1 MPALRELA
9 IAGTGA
15 ASMSE
20 KNPPYGCRR
29 VGKVRRTW
37 DNDGLSPMP
46 PRVAMKPLLI
56 ILTGHAPETIR
67 NRHGDFGHW
76 FRIALHRPAR
86 DVRVVDASV
95 GDALPGTGEVRGAVI
110 SGSAAM
116 VTEKLAWSENLAGWI
131 RNAMDAQLPLFGVC
145 YGHQLMAH
153 ALGGRVDVLPEG
165 REIGTKAID
174 ILEAG
179 TGDSLLEGMSPRFP
193 AHTTHMQ
200 SVLEAPAD
208 AQVLAR
214 SAQDPHQI
222 LRYGPNAMST
232 QLHPEFSSAVMR
244 AYLRLRSAD
253 LRAEGLDPK
262 TLLDEVRATP
272 KARRLLRRFAHH
284 ATRSEARAMDTAA

>member
-1 MPALRELA
+1 
-9 IAGTGA
+9 
-15 ASMSE
+15 
-20 KNPPYGCRR
+20 
-29 VGKVRRTW
+29 
-37 DNDGLSPMP
+37 
-46 PRVAMKPLLI
+46 MKPLLI

-67 NRHGDFGHW
+67 NRHGDFDHW
-76 FRIALHRPAR
+76 FRIALHRPVQ
-86 DVRVVDASV
+86 DVRVIDASA
-95 GDALPGTGEVRGAVI
+95 GDALPDITGIRGAVI

-131 RNAMDAQLPLFGVC
+131 RNAMDVRLPLFGVC

-153 ALGGRVDVLPEG
+153 ALGGRVDVLPGG
-165 REIGTKAID
+165 REIGTKGVD
-174 ILEAG
+174 ILEPG
-179 TGDSLLEGMSPRFP
+179 VDDRLLEGMSPRFP

-200 SVLEAPAD
+200 SVLEAPGE

-222 LRYGPNAMST
+222 LRYGSHAVST

-244 AYLRLRSAD
+244 AYLRLRSTD

-262 TLLDEVRATP
+262 TLLDEVHATP

-284 ATRSEARAMDTAA
+284 ATHPESRAMDTAA